1 MVKLLALFLF
11 VLTSCTVT
19 EVGDTLLPDE
29 FTLGHGK
36 GSYMGAIQTHSPE
49 WGYDGETESTYGALT
64 WHLPSIADEPM
75 SRRERAEIR
84 EEAFEADTTAQPEL
98 KMNIREGMEPPPPS
112 ALYAAAGLLLI
123 FVLAVAWKSRRNNQ
137 WH

>member
-1 MVKLLALFLF
+1 MVKLPALLLF

-29 FTLGHGK
+29 FTLGHGR
-36 GSYMGAIQTHSPE
+36 GTHIGGIQAHVHDRE
-49 WGYDGETESTYGALT
+49 YEGESESTYGAFT

-98 KMNIREGMEPPPPS
+98 KMNIREGMEPPPTS
-112 ALYAAAGLLLI
+112 ALYVAAGLLLL